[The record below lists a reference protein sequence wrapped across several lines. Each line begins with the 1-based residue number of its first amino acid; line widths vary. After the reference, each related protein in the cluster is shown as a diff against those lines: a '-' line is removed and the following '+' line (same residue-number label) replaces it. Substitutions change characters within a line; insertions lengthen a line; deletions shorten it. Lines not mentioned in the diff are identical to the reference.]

1 MINCMGVIVVRLIY
15 CCPSECSESFWLRCV
30 APSPGERLS
39 QHSTTRH
46 WRYPSMPCQR
56 TSKTV
61 ISAWRLVRFLW
72 RHPPFATLC
81 RAMFDSLV
89 LPLHTLLRR
98 NWKLLCSL
106 LHTYSVTWRQRLCIL
121 GLYSAIEIVL
131 LLLLLLL
138 LTHGDVYTL
147 QPPTPSS
154 FRRPVSLSLSLSLC
168 PPSSTGF
175 HRRRS
180 PGVEQSVS
188 NCRICTVTQRIQSTP
203 QNWTFPRSFLS
214 PNTQF
219 IRKHSINFPYLAISL
234 TSC

>member
-154 FRRPVSLSLSLSLC
+154 FRRPVSLSLSLSL
-168 PPSSTGF
+168 STVVD
-175 HRRRS
+175 R
-180 PGVEQSVS
+180 
-188 NCRICTVTQRIQSTP
+188 
-203 QNWTFPRSFLS
+203 LS
-214 PNTQF
+214 PSPQPGRRTVCQQLSHM
-219 IRKHSINFPYLAISL
+219 HSHSTHSVNASKLNFSPQLSVA
-234 TSC
+234 